1 MLSSA
6 ASALFL
12 RDVFNLTVKYLKK
25 KKKRRKPL
33 QSAVYLVAIVMWFCV
48 LKYAVLRAGL
58 MNHSNRRVTKEMIK
72 LVLQALLNLSG
83 KKLSK

>member
-12 RDVFNLTVKYLKK
+12 RDVFNLTVKYLK